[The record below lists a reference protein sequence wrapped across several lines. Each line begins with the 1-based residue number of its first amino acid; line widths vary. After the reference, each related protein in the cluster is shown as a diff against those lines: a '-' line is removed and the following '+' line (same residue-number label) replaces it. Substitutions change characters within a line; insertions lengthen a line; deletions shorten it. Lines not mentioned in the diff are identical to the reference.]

1 MPTESIQLAPSS
13 RPAVQAGAQE
23 AAAPQQ
29 QGSASA
35 VLGGPGVRVSVTGSQ
50 LDKLVAKVKGET
62 ADARLDTAR
71 RRIAIVLT
79 TLAALN
85 LQMTE
90 SQRNNLAKIE
100 VLQSELDELG
110 ELLDDAGKE
119 KAASDAKAAALE
131 VQIAML
137 EKAVENAIKDGAEHR
152 KQVEELKKTRAADD
166 AELKA
171 AETALARSEAAA
183 AAAQANLTKARAGLD
198 DAKGKSESLKKD
210 IADLKSRI
218 AGVESKIAECVSAVG
233 DKALAQV
240 AASLRSTA
248 ADGTPAEGRE
258 SAADRAKE
266 EAKEIANDPLR
277 VIREALDRMDEDIRR
292 TVEDSRT
299 LLV

>member
-1 MPTESIQLAPSS
+1 MPTESIQFAPAN

-29 QGSASA
+29 QGSAA

-62 ADARLDTAR
+62 ADARLDTAK

-90 SQRNNLAKIE
+90 NQRNNLAKIE
-100 VLQSELDELG
+100 VLQGELDELKEQLEG
-110 ELLDDAGKE
+110 AGKE
-119 KAASDAKAAALE
+119 KTASDAKAAALE
-131 VQIAML
+131 AQIAIL
-137 EKAVENAIKDGAEHR
+137 EKAVENAIKEGAEHR
-152 KQVEELKKTRAADD
+152 KQVDELKKTRAADD

-171 AETALARSEAAA
+171 AETALAKSAAA
-183 AAAQANLTKARAGLD
+183 LAAAQANLTKARAELD

-218 AGVESKIAECVSAVG
+218 AGVESQIDECAAAVG

-240 AASLRSTA
+240 AASLRTTATDATA
-248 ADGTPAEGRE
+248 ADARE
-258 SAADRAKE
+258 TEADRKKA

-292 TVEDSRT
+292 TVEGSRT